1 MKYIVDES
9 QFKSLLNK
17 LKPSIFKYWNKN
29 GPSLT
34 KNFYSTFSISP
45 YRYKEYLI
53 ELLSEWMGGDE
64 KFIQLLKKDEGETF
78 QIIDGGYNFQ
88 IILDEV
94 NVNEYQVNLYVRVM
108 PGGTVTFI
116 FDEGQPTIPLYEA
129 LTNSKYGWEI
139 GSEVSEVIHKK
150 FYEFFS
156 ELDITIADID
166 IDYM

>member
-139 GSEVSEVIHKK
+139 GSEVSEVIHNK

-156 ELDITIADID
+156 DLGITMADID